1 MSDIHLEMRVWRKHL
16 RESRQKRCDDC
27 QCGKKLCVSCHR
39 NMKPNAD
46 SDSVIQQ
53 NLCSECQMMEDGW

>member
-1 MSDIHLEMRVWRKHL
+1 MDFGDVSMSDIHLEMRVWRKHL
-16 RESRQKRCDDC
+16 RESRQKS
-27 QCGKKLCVSCHR
+27 CVSCHR
-39 NMKPNAD
+39 NVKPNAD

>member
-1 MSDIHLEMRVWRKHL
+1 
-16 RESRQKRCDDC
+16 
-27 QCGKKLCVSCHR
+27 
-39 NMKPNAD
+39 MKPNAD